1 MFISFISIVVLSF
14 LFTKYLYRLMYV
26 QKVLKVFLP
35 KDIYIG
41 AEETWKACSASTG
54 VSMTDDTGP
63 AAPEAGNKKNNSS
76 GNSPAPAAEAPKNN
90 A

>member
-1 MFISFISIVVLSF
+1 
-14 LFTKYLYRLMYV
+14 MYV

-41 AEETWKACSASTG
+41 AEETWKSCSASTG
-54 VSMTDDTGP
+54 VSMTDEGAP
-63 AAPEAGNKKNNSS
+63 AASGESGNKKNNSS
-76 GNSPAPAAEAPKNN
+76 GNAPAAEAPKNN

>member
-1 MFISFISIVVLSF
+1 MFISFVSIVVLSY

-54 VSMTDDTGP
+54 VSMSDEVSS
-63 AAPEAGNKKNNSS
+63 AAPAEAGNKKNNS
-76 GNSPAPAAEAPKNN
+76 PAAEAPKNS

>member
-1 MFISFISIVVLSF
+1 MFITFISIVVLSF

-35 KDIYIG
+35 KDIYRCRRNG
-41 AEETWKACSASTG
+41 KHVPSSG
-54 VSMTDDTGP
+54 VSMSDEGAS
-63 AAPEAGNKKNNSS
+63 AASADAGNKKNN
-76 GNSPAPAAEAPKNN
+76 APAAEAPKNN